1 MLGAGGTCLGKAL
14 GLPGREKRV
23 EGGLAAHHTTI
34 ESQQLFHMTHASLT
48 VQDVTQS
55 VWVCFI
61 LFYIYIFWYPVHCS
75 GCEDSILI
83 FVQSLI

>member
-1 MLGAGGTCLGKAL
+1 M
-14 GLPGREKRV
+14 PGQNAWTIMQGEERV
-23 EGGLAAHHTTI
+23 EGGLAAHHATM
-34 ESQQLFHMTHASLT
+34 EPQQRFHMTRTSLT